1 MGVGCGNGAQK
12 KELKSEVGAVVAMG
26 EPKQYLVLI
35 FFLAGHCH
43 RGLMGGMEEMN
54 IYKDEILEGIKV
66 AALISTD

>member
-1 MGVGCGNGAQK
+1 MAMEQEDAQK
-12 KELKSEVGAVVAMG
+12 KEFMSEVGAVVAMA

-54 IYKDEILEGIKV
+54 IYKDDILEGIKV